1 MVSPLKSRKKVET
14 LATRTAIPD
23 VVMEEMRFVG
33 NDITSYDGKSMQ
45 PSGTIS
51 NPFKPKL

>member
-45 PSGTIS
+45 PTGTIS